1 MTRYK
6 YILLVND
13 NTNLRQ
19 IGGSGYVTSSLEK
32 AGVLVVSYEGEKPEL
47 FSLDCG
53 HKPTTDAIGFCDHEE
68 GLE

>member
-13 NTNLRQ
+13 NTKLRQ
-19 IGGSGYVTSSLEK
+19 IGGSGMVASSLEK
-32 AGVLVVSYEGEKPEL
+32 AGVLMVSYEGEKPEL

-53 HKPTTDAIGFCDHEE
+53 HEPTTDAIDFCDHAEE
-68 GLE
+68 QE

>member
-6 YILLVND
+6 YVLLVNA

-19 IGGSGYVTSSLEK
+19 MGGSGMVMSSLEK

-53 HKPTTDAIGFCDHEE
+53 HEPTTDAIGFCDHEE
-68 GLE
+68 EQE

>member
-6 YILLVND
+6 YILLVNA

-19 IGGSGYVTSSLEK
+19 MGGSGMVMNSLEK

-47 FSLDCG
+47 LSLDCG
-53 HKPTTDAIGFCDHEE
+53 HEPTTDAIGFCDHEE
-68 GLE
+68 EQE